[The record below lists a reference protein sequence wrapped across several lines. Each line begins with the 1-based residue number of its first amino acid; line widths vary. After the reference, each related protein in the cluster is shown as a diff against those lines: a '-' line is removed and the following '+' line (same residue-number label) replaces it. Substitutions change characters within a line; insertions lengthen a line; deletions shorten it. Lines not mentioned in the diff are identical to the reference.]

1 MFTESTP
8 KLFYRGDT
16 LDTSPRAFGELRS
29 SRDARADRDELHRR
43 MAEDGY
49 LYLPG
54 LLNPKDVEAARIEFL
69 ERIDRLG
76 NLAPGVPVS
85 EGVAK
90 KDGVPLNLVSQEG
103 LAKNNLPLE
112 KVIFSGPM
120 IEFYEFFLGGVVRHF
135 DFIWVRAKVAGQSIT
150 TYPHYDNVYMGRGT
164 QNLFTS
170 WTPFGDVPLIKG
182 GLMILENSH
191 RLEEIKATYGQMDVD
206 AYCTNNE
213 EAQHV
218 ESAGPPGDP
227 RWPDRVN
234 QGAYTQ
240 DAVGL
245 QQEVQRRWLTT
256 NYQAGDLLVFSM
268 FTMHAGMDNQTQRYR
283 LSTDTRYQLAAE
295 PVDERWVG
303 DTIIGHGPEGKKG
316 MIC

>member
-1 MFTESTP
+1 MFTESIP
-8 KLFYRGDT
+8 RLFYRGDT
-16 LDTSPRAFGELRS
+16 LDTSPQAFGELRS

-54 LLNPKDVEAARIEFL
+54 LLNPVDVEAARIEFL

-90 KDGVPLNLVSQEG
+90 KDGVPLNLVSIEE
-103 LAKNNLPLE
+103 LAKNNPPLE
-112 KVIFSGPM
+112 KVLFSRPM
-120 IEFYEFFLGGVVRHF
+120 MEFHEFFLGGAVRHF
-135 DFIWVRAKVAGQSIT
+135 DYIWVRAKVAGQSVS

-191 RLEEIKATYGQMDVD
+191 RLEEIKSTYGQMDVD
-206 AYCTNNE
+206 VYCTNNE
-213 EAQHV
+213 EAQYV
-218 ESAGPPGDP
+218 ASEGPPGDQ
-227 RWPDRVN
+227 RWPARVN
-234 QGAYTQ
+234 TGCLYTRCGWPAAGRATPVAHHQ
-240 DAVGL
+240 LSG
-245 QQEVQRRWLTT
+245 RRPARFQHVYHARGNGQPDTT
-256 NYQAGDLLVFSM
+256 VSFV
-268 FTMHAGMDNQTQRYR
+268 HRH
-283 LSTDTRYQLAAE
+283 
-295 PVDERWVG
+295 PVPTGR
-303 DTIIGHGPEGKKG
+303 
-316 MIC
+316 